1 MLHNSCQWNTMTT
14 CRYKPTCFAGTGVL
28 CIFINWHR
36 TQHYPFIE
44 ERPKQVWLLLL
55 CFVDNGSDLYSVG
68 SILVLIIVSHRGQNI
83 YLNMFWEFLCL
94 FVLDFAQLFWWLYKL
109 VKKLL
114 MQHPLFYQV
123 NASQVIRPSLGLVF
137 QSRKAYWRG

>member
-28 CIFINWHR
+28 CILINWR
-36 TQHYPFIE
+36 RIQHYLFIE
-44 ERPKQVWLLLL
+44 EQPKQVWLLLL

-94 FVLDFAQLFWWLYKL
+94 LVRDFAAVLPPALTFEENADGTFS
-109 VKKLL
+109 LL
-114 MQHPLFYQV
+114 PEKCFPDDNVCTCLIWY
-123 NASQVIRPSLGLVF
+123 
-137 QSRKAYWRG
+137 